1 MTIKETIEQFK
12 LISTPDTISPE
23 TLGNILLTI
32 FERTEP
38 ALVSLE
44 IEQLDTFLRIWVRLS
59 DGQRINIAQITAM
72 TDNKAGLF
80 TPTRLTSIMAS
91 VDSKITAAL
100 AGPSPILKAAITNIE
115 IEPKDTFCRI
125 WATTAGGE
133 RTNIA
138 QIPAM
143 SNTMAGLLTPTRLT
157 SILTAIDTKIGDA
170 RTQAQTYAD
179 TAATTAAATAITG
192 IEFEPKDTF
201 GRIWATTKS
210 GTRTN
215 IAQIPAMSE
224 DKAGLFTP
232 SRLDSILATV
242 DTKVSTAVNT
252 VDNRVKA
259 IEDLIRGDAD
269 MTVNKL
275 SEMINFLEG
284 VSDQTTLLGMFED
297 VATKIDNVKDK
308 AINNTDEIASRWQ
321 APTFVTLDS
330 AVSGVTVES
339 SGYNGKPTAFV
350 YNKTSGRIL
359 AKVMPAIVGP
369 TSVPKY
375 FEIWP
380 DMGTADIRNREK
392 GIGYIPAGSSY
403 LLPYPGRMYV
413 FGDDTGLWVTGSDGK
428 LRKIADICDCT
439 AGKDTGA

>member
-1 MTIKETIEQFK
+1 MADNTTQQTVDGLITFIETATEPESVTNSIVARVLAHLNSLAPSGLSFEPAETWGTLQLKCNGKTLSVAIPGMIDGAAGLYTPTRHASVLAAMTAAA
-12 LISTPDTISPE
+12 SE
-23 TLGNILLTI
+23 TLANAKAYADSASATSV
-32 FERTEP
+32 
-38 ALVSLE
+38 VSLE
-44 IEQLDTFLRIWVRLS
+44 IEPMD
-59 DGQRINIAQITAM
+59 
-72 TDNKAGLF
+72 K
-80 TPTRLTSIMAS
+80 
-91 VDSKITAAL
+91 
-100 AGPSPILKAAITNIE
+100 
-115 IEPKDTFCRI
+115 FCRI
-125 WATTAGGE
+125 WATTAGGQ
-133 RTNIA
+133 RRNIA
-138 QIPAM
+138 QITAM
-143 SNTMAGLLTPTRLT
+143 S
-157 SILTAIDTKIGDA
+157 D
-170 RTQAQTYAD
+170 
-179 TAATTAAATAITG
+179 
-192 IEFEPKDTF
+192 
-201 GRIWATTKS
+201 
-210 GTRTN
+210 
-215 IAQIPAMSE
+215 

-232 SRLDSILATV
+232 TRLASILATV
-242 DTKVSTAVNT
+242 DTKISTAVST
-252 VDNRVKA
+252 VDSRVKA
-259 IEDLIRGDAD
+259 IEDLIGGDAD

-297 VATKIDNVKDK
+297 VATKIDNVEDK

-321 APTFVTLDS
+321 APTFVMLDS

-359 AKVMPAIVGP
+359 AKVMRAIVGP

-439 AGKDTGA
+439 ASKDKN